1 MIEDL
6 RKYHYLGSPNTF
18 LFLFQ
23 NILDHKTV
31 CWKENELN
39 QVFLN
44 KYIDGQFIFDGC
56 IKFALEI
63 NVLAINEGCI
73 YLDSSIEKNIEHYE
87 KFVDCFNKFIFESLK
102 NDPIFIEIFKS
113 ENLTYDMIN
122 KGIQINN
129 SSFGLRYSNFKQLLI
144 NFNILQKH
152 PESQFKSFIINARY
166 KYLFDKTILPEIRRN
181 EVSIEEFQKSME
193 LKQKYGLEAEQF
205 VLDFENKRLNKKK
218 DINWVAEYIVNAG
231 YDIASYNSE
240 EDTFLNR
247 FIEVKSF
254 EGDKPYFFWSR
265 NELKESKIRKKQYW
279 LYLVNRN
286 KMNDNDYHPTIINN
300 PCEEIL
306 KNDDW
311 RKSIENYKVSYIGAA
326 NSKSNEL

>member
-1 MIEDL
+1 MIKDL

-31 CWKENELN
+31 CWSESELN
-39 QVFLN
+39 KVFYN
-44 KYIDGQFIFDGC
+44 KQIDGQSVFDGC
-56 IKFALEI
+56 IKLALEI
-63 NVLAINEGCI
+63 NVLEIKKGCI
-73 YLDSSIEKNIEHYE
+73 HLHSSIVKNIEHYE
-87 KFVDCFNKFIFESLK
+87 KFVDCFNTFIFESLK

-152 PESQFKSFIINARY
+152 PESQFKSFIINPRY
-166 KYLFDKTILPEIRRN
+166 KYLFDKTILPEIRKK
-181 EVSIEEFQKSME
+181 EISIEEFQKSME

-240 EDTFLNR
+240 EDAFLNR

-254 EGDKPYFFWSR
+254 DGDKPYFFWSR

>member
-23 NILDHKTV
+23 NIRKHKTI
-31 CWKENELN
+31 CWSERELN
-39 QVFLN
+39 KVFYN
-44 KYIDGQFIFDGC
+44 KQIDGQSIFDGC
-56 IKFALEI
+56 IKFAIEI
-63 NVLAINEGCI
+63 NVLEIKEECI
-73 YLDSSIEKNIEHYE
+73 YLHPSIEKNIDHYE
-87 KFVDCFNKFIFESLK
+87 KFVDCFNDFIFKSLK
-102 NDPIFIEIFKS
+102 SDPIFIEIFKS
-113 ENLTYDMIN
+113 ENLSYDILN
-122 KGIQINN
+122 EGIQIGN
-129 SSFGLRYSNFKQLLI
+129 SSFGLKYSNFKQLLI

-152 PESQFKSFIINARY
+152 PESQFNSFIINTRY
-166 KYLFDKTILPEIRRN
+166 KYLFDNTILLEIRKN
-181 EVSIEEFQKSME
+181 EISIEEFQKSME

-254 EGDKPYFFWSR
+254 EGEKPYFFWSK
-265 NELKESKIRKKQYW
+265 NEFRESKIRKNQYW

-286 KMNDNDYHPTIINN
+286 KINDNDYHPTMINN
-300 PCEEIL
+300 PFENIL
-306 KNDDW
+306 QNDDW
-311 RKSIENYKVSYIGAA
+311 KKSIENYKIQQI
-326 NSKSNEL
+326 

>member
-6 RKYHYLGSPNTF
+6 RKYDYLGSPKTF

-23 NILDHKTV
+23 NILENKTV
-31 CWKENELN
+31 CWKESELN

-56 IKFALEI
+56 VKFALEI
-63 NVLAINEGCI
+63 NVLDFKEGCI
-73 YLDSSIEKNIEHYE
+73 CLHASIEKNIENYE
-87 KFVDCFNKFIFESLK
+87 KFVNCFNDFIFKSLK
-102 NDPIFIEIFKS
+102 SDPIFIEIFKS
-113 ENLTYDMIN
+113 ENLSYDIIN
-122 KGIQINN
+122 KVIQIRN
-129 SSFGLRYSNFKQLLI
+129 SAFGFRYSNFKQLLI

-152 PESQFKSFIINARY
+152 PESQFNSFIINPTY
-166 KYLFDKTILPEIRRN
+166 KYLFDDTILPEIRRN
-181 EVSIEEFQKSME
+181 EISIEEFQKSME

-240 EDTFLNR
+240 EDIFLNR

-254 EGDKPYFFWSR
+254 EGDNPYFFWSR

-286 KMNDNDYHPTIINN
+286 KMNDNDYYPTMINN
-300 PCEEIL
+300 PFENIL
-306 KNDDW
+306 QDDDW
-311 RKSIENYKVSYIGAA
+311 KKSIENYKVSYIGAA